1 MLFALVFSTLSA
13 QVPSYVPTNGL
24 VGWWPF
30 NGNAND
36 ESGNGNNG
44 TVNGASLS
52 ADRFGNSNKSYEFD
66 GIDDYIKTT
75 LIQGSITSYSISCWV
90 KLKNGSSDKCGGA
103 GSIVQARG
111 PAKQTNGKT
120 FFIHRYDLVGSSYTQ
135 IGTGINAEG
144 MEFAK
149 ASSTNYNDNTWH
161 HVVGVWSSTSGTNL
175 DANQVS
181 LYIDGKLINVSGGN
195 YDPTGPTKSP
205 IYSPY
210 ETLFGLFEG
219 CTIKRYFT
227 GLIDDIGIWNRSLS
241 SLEVEKLYSGCQLD
255 EITANPSDA
264 KRYSS
269 QNATLTTAVVSGSKI
284 EWQSNADNLGWTNVP
299 SNSFYSGGTTVSLTV
314 NNVQISNHNQK
325 FRAIATNGPCKDTSA
340 EAKIIITD
348 TCINTKSVSV
358 ADTLKFAVNL
368 TGVAPPNNRNAMKV
382 YPNPTNSAVVID
394 NGNFTA
400 MANYVVKI
408 ENSIGQQVFFSK
420 VTQQQFTVDVSTL
433 GGKGV
438 YTLTVLDPAGKLL
451 ETKKIV
457 LQ

>member
-1 MLFALVFSTLSA
+1 MKKTIFIAIAALFAATAALA

-36 ESGNGNNG
+36 ESGKGNNG
-44 TVNGASLS
+44 SPTGITQTKDRFNQTNSAYHFNNTGTISVPQIEFHNYLNTGFTLTYWYTLEDSSGLYRHFLFSNYDGNNGLQIESSVNSQGVGLRHMLRTGTTDPDYELEYIYYGSKYSNTWKFVTFVWQKPTMSTYVNGVLVNQTSNTGISDLKS
-52 ADRFGNSNKSYEFD
+52 SWSTRFGSY
-66 GIDDYIKTT
+66 G
-75 LIQGSITSYSISCWV
+75 
-90 KLKNGSSDKCGGA
+90 NGNMSH
-103 GSIVQARG
+103 Q
-111 PAKQTNGKT
+111 
-120 FFIHRYDLVGSSYTQ
+120 
-135 IGTGINAEG
+135 
-144 MEFAK
+144 
-149 ASSTNYNDNTWH
+149 
-161 HVVGVWSSTSGTNL
+161 
-175 DANQVS
+175 
-181 LYIDGKLINVSGGN
+181 GKL
-195 YDPTGPTKSP
+195 
-205 IYSPY
+205 
-210 ETLFGLFEG
+210 
-219 CTIKRYFT
+219 
-227 GLIDDIGIWNRSLS
+227 DDIGLWNRALTST
-241 SLEVEKLYSGCQLD
+241 EIEKLYKGCQQD

-264 KRYSS
+264 KVTTT
-269 QNATLTTAVVSGSKI
+269 QNANFKTTAVTGSSI
-284 EWQSNADNLGWTNVP
+284 QWQSNAAGMGWHNVP
-299 SNSFYSGGTTVSLTV
+299 SGSDYNGGNTSSLTV
-314 NNVQISNHNQK
+314 NKVQVFNHNQK
-325 FRAIATNGPCKDTSA
+325 FRAIAANGPCKDTSA

-400 MANYVVKI
+400 MANYIVKI

-438 YTLTVLDPAGKLL
+438 YTLTVLNPAGKLL